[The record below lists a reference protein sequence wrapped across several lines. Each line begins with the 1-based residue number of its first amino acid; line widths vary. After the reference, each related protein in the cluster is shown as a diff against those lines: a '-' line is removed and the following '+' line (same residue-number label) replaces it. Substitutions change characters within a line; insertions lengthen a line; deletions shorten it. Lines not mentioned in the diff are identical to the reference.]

1 MRAIS
6 AKQGNRTVTVYA
18 NELKGLCKEL
28 NHYRQIEIKCTDDA
42 VTLKK
47 ITECDRTYGFLAGI
61 NQEFDQVRVQILCKE
76 TLPALDT
83 VISIVLAEESRRTVI
98 LTSQV
103 SNGAAMILRNGKKFQ
118 LSIVTQ

>member
-1 MRAIS
+1 MGAIS
-6 AKQGNRTVTVYA
+6 EKQGNRTVTDYA

-83 VISIVLAEESRRTVI
+83 VISIVLAEESRRTVM

-103 SNGAAMILRNGKKFQ
+103 SNGPTMI
-118 LSIVTQ
+118 

>member
-1 MRAIS
+1 MGAIS
-6 AKQGNRTVTVYA
+6 EKQGNRTVTDYA

-61 NQEFDQVRVQILCKE
+61 NQEFDQV
-76 TLPALDT
+76 PPLDT
-83 VISIVLAEESRRTVI
+83 VISIVLAEESRRTVM

-103 SNGAAMILRNGKKFQ
+103 SNGSAIILRNGNGRKQSKQ
-118 LSIVTQ
+118 G